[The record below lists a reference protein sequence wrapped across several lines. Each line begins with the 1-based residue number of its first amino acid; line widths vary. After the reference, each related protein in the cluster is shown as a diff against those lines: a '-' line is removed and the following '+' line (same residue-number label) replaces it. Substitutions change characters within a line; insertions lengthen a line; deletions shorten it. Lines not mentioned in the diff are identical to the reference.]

1 LSKLNDRLDVAR
13 AILKELS
20 KGSLRRTALE
30 KRVFKNA
37 NVSYGEF
44 DRMFAFLCQDGDVE
58 KCSSEHTGAY
68 RLTERGK
75 VFLAWRAIS

>member
-1 LSKLNDRLDVAR
+1 MGKLNDRLNIAE
-13 AILKELS
+13 AILKGLS
-20 KGSLRRTALE
+20 RGSFRRTALE
-30 KRVFKNA
+30 KHVFKSS

-75 VFLAWRAIS
+75 QFLAWRASS